1 MRPAD
6 VDAWPRPM
14 SASQSVSSGAS
25 TPRAPNRVLRMLRRT
40 AWQAV
45 PTVIAILVIDFF
57 LLKLAPGDAA
67 DALAAEAGSA
77 TEETMV
83 ALRAHLGLDQTLL
96 AQFGAYVSR
105 LLHGSLGFS
114 ALYNMP
120 VSRLIGDRLPGSLLL
135 MVTALS
141 IALVL
146 GIAAGITMARFAGRW
161 PDRLLSVI
169 ALLMYSIPGFWIG
182 LMLIVVFSVWLGW
195 LPSGGAET
203 IGADYTGFA
212 ALADRARHLILPASA
227 LAMFYL
233 AIYARLIRAAM
244 LEVAELDFVRT
255 AIAKGLLRHTV
266 TVRHVLSN
274 ALLPLST
281 VAGMH
286 MAAILGGTVVI
297 ETVFSWPGLGRL
309 AFEAVLKRD
318 FTVLLGILL
327 LSSLLVIVVNAL
339 IDVLQAWLD
348 PRIEL
353 R

>member
-1 MRPAD
+1 M
-6 VDAWPRPM
+6 VTSDAAAYAAPRPPL
-14 SASQSVSSGAS
+14 GRGF
-25 TPRAPNRVLRMLRRT
+25 RALRRT

-45 PTVIAILVIDFF
+45 PTVIAVVVIDFF

-77 TEETMV
+77 TEETMT
-83 ALRAHLGLDQTLL
+83 ALRAHLGLDQPVLE
-96 AQFGAYVSR
+96 QFIAYVSH

-114 ALYNMP
+114 PLYNMS
-120 VSRLIGDRLPGSLLL
+120 VSALIGERLPGSLLL
-135 MVTALS
+135 MGTALFA
-141 IALVL
+141 ALVL
-146 GIAAGITMARFAGRW
+146 GIAAGAVMARSVGRW
-161 PDRLLSVI
+161 PDRLLSIV
-169 ALLMYSIPGFWIG
+169 ALLFYSIPGFWIG

-203 IGADYTGFA
+203 IGAGFSGFA
-212 ALADRARHLILPASA
+212 AVTDRARHLVLPASA

-233 AIYARLIRAAM
+233 AIYARLVRTAM
-244 LEVAELDFVRT
+244 LEAAEQDYVRT
-255 AIAKGLLRHTV
+255 AIAKGLSARAV
-266 TVRHVLSN
+266 TIRHVLAN
-274 ALLPLST
+274 ALLPLTS
-281 VAGMH
+281 VAGTH
-286 MAAILGGTVVI
+286 VAAILGGTVVV

-327 LSSLLVIVVNAL
+327 LSSLLVILVNVL
-339 IDVLQAWLD
+339 VDMLQAWLD